1 MKNKILS
8 FVLENDWNK
17 QGWGNGYVIIFK
29 DHPMWGVG
37 YGEIPVYAH
46 GGLTFSNTYDIFFY
60 LSLNINEGNFT
71 NEELKEGWV
80 IGFDTRHLMDTPEVW
95 TKKAVLEET
104 ENLKNQMIG
113 LSLNGKPLKK
123 FNFNK

>member
-1 MKNKILS
+1 MKTKILS
-8 FVLENDWNK
+8 FVLENEWNK
-17 QGWGNGYVIIFK
+17 QGWGNGYVLIFK
-29 DHPMWGVG
+29 DHPMWGVE
-37 YGEIPVYAH
+37 YGEIPVYVH
-46 GGLTFSNTYDIFFY
+46 GGITFSRAYDKIW
-60 LSLNINEGNFT
+60 SSPPNINEGNFT

-113 LSLNGKPLKK
+113 LSLNGKSLKK
-123 FNFNK
+123 FNFSE